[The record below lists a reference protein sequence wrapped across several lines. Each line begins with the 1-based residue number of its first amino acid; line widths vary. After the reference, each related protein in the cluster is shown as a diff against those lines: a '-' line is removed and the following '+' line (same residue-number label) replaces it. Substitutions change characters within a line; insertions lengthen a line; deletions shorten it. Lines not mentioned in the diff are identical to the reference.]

1 MIRISLDSLIIV
13 YLAIALG
20 LLFCVWVASEMFQ
33 SRRERQ
39 RRRDFVICGICDH
52 VFEDRSERHLLNCP
66 RCGALT
72 ERGKVREI

>member
-1 MIRISLDSLIIV
+1 MIRVSLDSLIVV
-13 YLAIALG
+13 YLAILLG
-20 LLFCVWVASEMFQ
+20 VLFCIWVASELFQ
-33 SRRERQ
+33 TRRERR

-52 VFEDRSERHLLNCP
+52 IFEDRSEKHLLNCP

>member
-20 LLFCVWVASEMFQ
+20 LLFCVWVASELFQ

-52 VFEDRSERHLLNCP
+52 VFEDRSEKHLLNCP

>member
-1 MIRISLDSLIIV
+1 MIRISLDNIIV
-13 YLAIALG
+13 IYLAILLG
-20 LLFCVWVASEMFQ
+20 SLFVTWVVSEVFQ

-52 VFEDRSERHLLNCP
+52 VFEDRSEKQLLNCP

-72 ERGKVREI
+72 ERSKVREI